1 MPRQEPGE
9 PFFRINSEEAK
20 QMLSDNSETAIID
33 VRNAEEYEGGHA
45 QNATLIPHDQVLARF
60 EELPKNKTL
69 LLFSF
74 NILLFFLF
82 VILILI
88 LFLVLIFFG
97 SFRIFI
103 SQCNRIDL
111 VRYSLRV
118 RCAQWLCFMN
128 FRKSSI
134 STTY

>member
-69 LLFSF
+69 LFICAKGQRSAVACEMAAAMGVPADKLF
-74 NILLFFLF
+74 NIEDGTPGWIANNYP
-82 VILILI
+82 V
-88 LFLVLIFFG
+88 
-97 SFRIFI
+97 
-103 SQCNRIDL
+103 
-111 VRYSLRV
+111 
-118 RCAQWLCFMN
+118 
-128 FRKSSI
+128 
-134 STTY
+134 TYGKEP